1 MRRKAEIMVLPFSF
15 PAFKFSPRR
24 RVFTFFFK
32 AESTASVQYSNN
44 NTYQK
49 GSRLLFQ
56 HEEVKNA
63 KSAKDLIQ
71 MRLAPKSMQQSKIKN
86 YNNTAEFVPAITAL
100 TTTMAI
106 IPYKQTEIVAKC
118 GRPTRKHTNG
128 ITAKAQRRAPRTLI
142 SLLNH

>member
-1 MRRKAEIMVLPFSF
+1 
-15 PAFKFSPRR
+15 
-24 RVFTFFFK
+24 
-32 AESTASVQYSNN
+32 
-44 NTYQK
+44 
-49 GSRLLFQ
+49 
-56 HEEVKNA
+56 
-63 KSAKDLIQ
+63 